1 MIVAVK
7 RTKKRHLLKIISLIL
22 LIGISAAYYV
32 HLEKKHQQEEL
43 KKELE
48 LKQNLKIQEEKEEKR
63 QKKEK
68 EKKEIEA
75 TILSEIEKTVDLI
88 GQENVRN
95 VKIIEDK
102 VIIIC
107 EPNANLEALIVRYGA
122 MAFIKKTLNE
132 IVIAIDLN
140 FLLKS
145 RLNVK

>member
-7 RTKKRHLLKIISLIL
+7 RNKKGYLIKIVSLLI

-32 HLEKKHQQEEL
+32 HLEKKHQEEI

-48 LKQNLKIQEEKEEKR
+48 AKQALQLQEEKRE
-63 QKKEK
+63 KKEK
-68 EKKEIEA
+68 EKKEIE
-75 TILSEIEKTVDLI
+75 TVLLSEIEKAVDLL
-88 GQENVRN
+88 GQENIRN

-107 EPNANLEALIVRYGA
+107 EPATNLEPLIVRYGA

-132 IVIAIDLN
+132 VVIAIDLN

-145 RLNVK
+145 RANVK